1 LTEEDRL
8 MLFGELMRDT
18 DTGSSTP
25 FCDDCYPL
33 ELLLWLQREQQR
45 QETPAEPFPVEAMAA

>member
-1 LTEEDRL
+1 
-8 MLFGELMRDT
+8 MLLGELMRDT